1 TLPRR
6 PTQKALN
13 LALLFF
19 VKLFCLAH
27 ASSSPYKRS
36 SDPPLLNA
44 ALFMRLALPSHTRQR
59 QFRP

>member
-1 TLPRR
+1 MTLLDLAQPCAAA
-6 PTQKALN
+6 TQKALN
-13 LALLFF
+13 LAFF

-44 ALFMRLALPSHTRQR
+44 ALFMRLA
-59 QFRP
+59 

>member
-1 TLPRR
+1 M
-6 PTQKALN
+6 
-13 LALLFF
+13 LFF

-44 ALFMRLALPSHTRQR
+44 TLFMRLALPSHTRQR

>member
-1 TLPRR
+1 M
-6 PTQKALN
+6 
-13 LALLFF
+13 LFF

-44 ALFMRLALPSHTRQR
+44 TLLMRLALPSHEAKAIPPISRTKGFHKAQTTA
-59 QFRP
+59 